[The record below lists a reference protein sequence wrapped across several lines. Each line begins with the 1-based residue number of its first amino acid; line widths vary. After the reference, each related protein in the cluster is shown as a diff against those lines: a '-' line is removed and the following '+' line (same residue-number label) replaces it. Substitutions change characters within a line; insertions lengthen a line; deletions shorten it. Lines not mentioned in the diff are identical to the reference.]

1 MDKILVNFREEI
13 NEKIA
18 SPISLS
24 MLDKN
29 LQELQMVVTKRSG
42 RLLQPLAFRK
52 LNRSA
57 KPLLGNYWNNNLAHS
72 LKCKKEP
79 AG

>member
-1 MDKILVNFREEI
+1 MLNFQHLNSHEPFFLILNKVDVNYNLSSTFMDKILVNFREEI

-29 LQELQMVVTKRSG
+29 LQEL
-42 RLLQPLAFRK
+42 
-52 LNRSA
+52 
-57 KPLLGNYWNNNLAHS
+57 
-72 LKCKKEP
+72 
-79 AG
+79 

>member
-1 MDKILVNFREEI
+1 MLNFQHLNSHEPFFLILIKVDVNYNLSSTFMDKILVNFREEI

-29 LQELQMVVTKRSG
+29 LQEL
-42 RLLQPLAFRK
+42 
-52 LNRSA
+52 
-57 KPLLGNYWNNNLAHS
+57 
-72 LKCKKEP
+72 
-79 AG
+79 

>member
-29 LQELQMVVTKRSG
+29 LQEL
-42 RLLQPLAFRK
+42 
-52 LNRSA
+52 
-57 KPLLGNYWNNNLAHS
+57 
-72 LKCKKEP
+72 
-79 AG
+79 